1 MMNKISH
8 KTFRLLYLTPVL
20 IFLLL
25 LGLAVTG
32 LAQGASRASGPVCTV
47 DDSGHGGDYTT
58 IGAAVADV
66 NCQTI
71 HVAAGVYTEN
81 ITIDRD
87 LVLQGAGANNTIID
101 GNGSVTHQR
110 VIAIAL
116 GQNVAISGVTIQN
129 GYVLSGD
136 KGGGAIRNRGFLT
149 LRHVILTHN
158 TVSGTLS
165 GDIGGAISPGGNGGG
180 KLVLENSIISNNTA
194 ERGGGI
200 FFNSTLLITNTL
212 IYSNSAKS
220 GGGVTNY
227 GSATFVNVTFSGNEA
242 SNNGGALVNLK
253 DSDLINCT
261 ITANNSGYGI
271 RNSGAMTLTNTLLA
285 NNGPGNCLRPVSS
298 GGTNLDD
305 DGTCG
310 LNAPGDIT
318 HLPALLDPLQDN
330 GGMSWTHALVP
341 GSPAIDAASETAC
354 PLTDQRGWARPTDG
368 DGDGTAVC
376 DIGAYELLLR
386 RNFLP
391 LTLHSGG

>member
-1 MMNKISH
+1 MTNKIGH
-8 KTFRLLYLTPVL
+8 KTFRLLYFTPVL

-25 LGLAVTG
+25 LSLAVAG
-32 LAQGASRASGPVCTV
+32 LAQGASQASGPVCTV
-47 DDSGHGGDYTT
+47 DGSGHGGDYTT
-58 IGAAVADV
+58 IGAAVADA

-87 LVLQGAGANNTIID
+87 LALQGAGADNTVID
-101 GNGSVTHQR
+101 GNGSVTRQR
-110 VIAIAL
+110 VIAIAF
-116 GQNVAISGVTIQN
+116 GQNVDISGVTIQN

-136 KGGGAIRNRGFLT
+136 KGGGGIRNRGFLT
-149 LRHVILTHN
+149 LRNVILTHN

-165 GDIGGAISPGGNGGG
+165 GDIGGAISPGGKGGG
-180 KLVLENSIISNNTA
+180 KLVLENSTISHNTA

-212 IYSNSAKS
+212 IYSNTAKS
-220 GGGVTNY
+220 GGGITNY

-242 SNNGGALVNLK
+242 SSNGGALVNLK

-261 ITANNSGYGI
+261 VTANNSGYGI

-285 NNGPGNCLRPVSS
+285 NNAPGNCWGTISS

-318 HLPALLDPLQDN
+318 NMPALLDPLRDN

-341 GSPAIDAASETAC
+341 GSPAIDAGSETAC
-354 PLTDQRGWARPTDG
+354 PLTDQRGWARPIDG
-368 DGDGTAVC
+368 DGDGTAIC

-386 RNFLP
+386 WNFLP
-391 LTLHSGG
+391 LALHSGG